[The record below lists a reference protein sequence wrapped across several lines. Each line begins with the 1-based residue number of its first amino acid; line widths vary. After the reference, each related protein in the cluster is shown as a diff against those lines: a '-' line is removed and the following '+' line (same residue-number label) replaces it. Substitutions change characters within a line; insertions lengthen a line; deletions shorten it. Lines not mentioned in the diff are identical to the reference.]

1 MNLPASRLLPLVLLQ
16 TTLQMM
22 LPFLPLSST
31 LSFAATEAASS
42 SPSSDCVIL
51 LHGLSRTSFS
61 MQKMQET
68 LESKGY
74 AVSNVHY
81 DSRDGR
87 IEELAQSAI
96 SAGLDDCQQYNPRQI
111 HFATH
116 SLGGILVRH
125 YLTHQS
131 VDNLGRV
138 VMLAPPNHGSQIIDI
153 FGRVPGFELIS
164 GEPAAQLG
172 TTGPESVPAHLP
184 SVDFELGVIAGDRS
198 ISPIF
203 SWALPERDDGKVTVE
218 STRVEGM
225 RDFIVMPYTHTFI
238 MQRQAVIEQVLHFF
252 EHGNFRHDQGNDDN
266 PAGM

>member
-1 MNLPASRLLPLVLLQ
+1 MNRTVPVLLL
-16 TTLQMM
+16 TWL
-22 LPFLPLSST
+22 LAPGLAS
-31 LSFAATEAASS
+31 AASEQ
-42 SPSSDCVIL
+42 DCVIL

-61 MQKMQET
+61 MQKMQDV
-68 LESKGY
+68 LEGHGY
-74 AVSNVHY
+74 TVSNVHY

-96 SAGLDDCQQYNPRQI
+96 SQGLDGCAQHTEGRV

-125 YLTHQS
+125 YLSRQS
-131 VDNLGRV
+131 IANLGRV
-138 VMLAPPNHGSQIIDI
+138 VMLAPPNQGSQIIDV

-164 GEPAAQLG
+164 GEPASQLG
-172 TTGPESVPAHLP
+172 TAGPDSVPARLP
-184 SVDFELGVIAGDRS
+184 PVDFELGVIAGDRS

-203 SWALPERDDGKVTVE
+203 SWTLPERDDGKVTVE

-238 MQRQAVIEQVLHFF
+238 MQRQAVIEQVLHFLQ
-252 EHGNFRHDQGNDDN
+252 HGHFLHDAGGSNDTE
-266 PAGM
+266 AM